1 MLPVAHKFF
10 KFSYPYETKSFET
23 VKYATHSMKVF
34 RTHTK
39 SIQPSFESVK
49 YATHSMKVFRT
60 HTKLIQPSFESVKYA
75 THSM

>member
-39 SIQPSFESVK
+39 
-49 YATHSMKVFRT
+49 
-60 HTKLIQPSFESVKYA
+60 LIQPSFESVKYA